1 MKIRSIPPFLNFS
14 LKPIG
19 KKHGHRENSTGLWGI
34 PSPRGEIPELAGI
47 RTRRLIAFASPNMFP
62 DNMLPEETNGDR
74 LSGHLKH
81 ILVNTERLSL
91 RGNIH
96 LNEVLR
102 L

>member
-1 MKIRSIPPFLNFS
+1 MGEKGTSIGIENS
-14 LKPIG
+14 IG

-34 PSPRGEIPELAGI
+34 PSTRGEIPELAGI
-47 RTRRLIAFASPNMFP
+47 RTRRLIASASPNMF
-62 DNMLPEETNGDR
+62 PEETNGDR

-81 ILVNTERLSL
+81 ILVNTKRLSL

-96 LNEVLR
+96 LNKILR